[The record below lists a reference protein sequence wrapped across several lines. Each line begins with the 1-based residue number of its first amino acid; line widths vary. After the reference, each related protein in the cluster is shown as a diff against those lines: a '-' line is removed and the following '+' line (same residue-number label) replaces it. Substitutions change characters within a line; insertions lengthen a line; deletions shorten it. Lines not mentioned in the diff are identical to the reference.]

1 MEVAS
6 GEHGDQMER
15 LVTAVQDRKWEKDD
29 QTELNGDTNLHPLPW
44 QRTEEVKNK
53 RTPHTSVQLFKVKHS
68 FG

>member
-15 LVTAVQDRKWEKDD
+15 LVTAVLDRKWEKDD

-44 QRTEEVKNK
+44 QRTEEVKK
-53 RTPHTSVQLFKVKHS
+53 TSL
-68 FG
+68 